1 MKSIVKVLE
10 EQMAILAQE
19 VAENMANF
27 MRSNEMPGL
36 SQSVEGK
43 IRTENGNIIAYIEMQ
58 EYGKYLLL
66 GVRGAKESRRAPSS
80 PFAFR
85 NKMPPVKALEPWIAK
100 KGIKLPNRKPLSP
113 YALSRSIFN
122 RGLSPKANFILPVWN
137 ERVADKYREKIQEA
151 ISEQIEAIIYT

>member
-1 MKSIVKVLE
+1 MNVKALIE
-10 EQMAILAQE
+10 EQMLLLAKE
-19 VAENMANF
+19 VASDMANF

-36 SQSVEGK
+36 SQSVQGK
-43 IRTENGNIIAYIEMQ
+43 VSNENGSITAYIEMQ

-85 NKMPPVKALEPWIAK
+85 NKMPPVKALEPWIIK
-100 KGIKLPNRKPLSP
+100 KGIKMPNGKPLSP
-113 YALSRSIFN
+113 FALSRSIFN

-137 ERVADKYREKIQEA
+137 EKVAEKYKEKIQQA
-151 ISEQIEAIIYT
+151 IGAEIEAIIYT

>member
-1 MKSIVKVLE
+1 MNVKALIE
-10 EQMAILAQE
+10 EQMLLLAKE
-19 VAENMANF
+19 VASDMANF

-36 SQSVEGK
+36 SQSVQGK
-43 IRTENGNIIAYIEMQ
+43 VSNENGSITAYIEMQ

-85 NKMPPVKALEPWIAK
+85 NKMPPVKALEPWIIK
-100 KGIKLPNRKPLSP
+100 KDIKMPNGKPLSP
-113 YALSRSIFN
+113 FALSRSIFN

-137 ERVADKYREKIQEA
+137 EKVAEKYKEKIQQA
-151 ISEQIEAIIYT
+151 IGAEIEAIIYT

>member
-1 MKSIVKVLE
+1 MNVKALIE
-10 EQMAILAQE
+10 EQMLLLAQE
-19 VAENMANF
+19 VASDMANF

-36 SQSVEGK
+36 SQSVQGK
-43 IRTENGNIIAYIEMQ
+43 VSNENGSITAYIEMQ

-85 NKMPPVKALEPWIAK
+85 NKMPPVKALEPWIIK
-100 KGIKLPNRKPLSP
+100 KGIKMPNGKPLSP
-113 YALSRSIFN
+113 FALSRSIFN

-137 ERVADKYREKIQEA
+137 EKVAEKYKEKIQQA
-151 ISEQIEAIIYT
+151 IGAEIEAIIYT